1 MTPQQ
6 HLRLQQVFDS
16 QFPIGAFAFSGGLET
31 YSQLPDSAAARFDK
45 EALAELLLHEIA
57 LGWGRLDLAAA
68 CLAWRHHG
76 EPDALE
82 RLAREV
88 EAFKVIPGQRW
99 MSLRLGRRWMTLAK
113 RLFPLPMARLPAMPR
128 PHQSVVCGAIAAA
141 LELPEAESLLAFA
154 QASLT
159 ASLSAATRAMA
170 LSPEQ
175 AHEIVIG
182 LQPALIDAVERVR
195 RDPEASLFAATPAL
209 DIRAHQQ
216 LFLHTRLFQ
225 S

>member
-16 QFPIGAFAFSGGLET
+16 QFPVGAFAFSGGLET
-31 YSQLPDSAAARFDK
+31 YAQLADDLTARFDK
-45 EALAELLLHEIA
+45 EALAELLLHEIE
-57 LGWGRLDLAAA
+57 LGWGRLDVAAA
-68 CLAWRHHG
+68 CLAWRHHL
-76 EPDALE
+76 EPDKLD
-82 RLAREV
+82 RLGREV
-88 EAFKVIPGQRW
+88 EAFKVIPGQRLT
-99 MSLRLGRRWMTLAK
+99 SLRLGRRWIAMAR
-113 RLFPLPMARLPAMPR
+113 RLFPRQMARLRLTR
-128 PHQSVVCGAIAAA
+128 PHQSVVCGAIAAT
-141 LELPEAESLLAFA
+141 LDLPETGSLLAFA
-154 QASLT
+154 QSSLA

-175 AHEIVIG
+175 AQEIVIG

-216 LFLHTRLFQ
+216 YLLHTRLFQ

>member
-1 MTPQQ
+1 MTAQQ

-16 QFPIGAFAFSGGLET
+16 QFPVGAFAFSGGLES
-31 YSQLPDSAAARFDK
+31 YAQLADRPAAGFDR
-45 EALAELLLHEIA
+45 EALAELLSHEIE

-68 CLAWRHHG
+68 CLAWRHYDEPG
-76 EPDALE
+76 ELE

-88 EAFKVIPGQRW
+88 EAFKVIPGQRL
-99 MSLRLGRRWMTLAK
+99 MSLRLGRRWIAIAG
-113 RLFPLPMARLPAMPR
+113 RLFPRQTACLRLPT
-128 PHQSVVCGAIAAA
+128 PHHSVVCGAVAAA
-141 LELPEAESLLAFA
+141 LDLPEREFLLAFA
-154 QASLT
+154 QSSLT

-175 AHEIVIG
+175 AQEIMIG
-182 LQPALIDAVERVR
+182 LQPAMIEAVERVR
-195 RDPEASLFAATPAL
+195 RDPEASLFAAMPAL

-216 LFLHTRLFQ
+216 FLLHTRLFQ